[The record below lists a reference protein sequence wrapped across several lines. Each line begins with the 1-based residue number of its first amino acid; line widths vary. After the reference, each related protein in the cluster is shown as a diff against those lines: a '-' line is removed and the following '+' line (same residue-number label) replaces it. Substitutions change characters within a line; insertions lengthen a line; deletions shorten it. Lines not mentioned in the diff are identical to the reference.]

1 MGPDWPG
8 YALDALGAGHTLR
21 AHWPG
26 GTGRAGNSGNASGT
40 LGAYVALRACR
51 ADRAGISDWPDWT
64 HVTFGPLAAGI
75 ALRADIA
82 SDTLD
87 ALDALRARVAPGAL
101 GASGTRVSGRPHGAG
116 ISSGASCARF
126 AGDALR
132 AHGSLLAPVAFWSG
146 TAGIPFH
153 ALRPLRALIPFGPRR
168 APFTA
173 GVAALVVAVIL
184 PAVT

>member
-1 MGPDWPG
+1 MIFADGSIFPDSELNPILGYLEEEIAQTLSGP
-8 YALDALGAGHTLR
+8 
-21 AHWPG
+21 
-26 GTGRAGNSGNASGT
+26 
-40 LGAYVALRACR
+40 
-51 ADRAGISDWPDWT
+51 
-64 HVTFGPLAAGI
+64 PLAA
-75 ALRADIA
+75 DVV
-82 SDTLD
+82 LD

>member
-1 MGPDWPG
+1 MAG

-87 ALDALRARVAPGAL
+87 ALRARVAPGAL

-116 ISSGASCARF
+116 ISSGVSCARF